1 MGCLPDSPLRCSSGS
16 GKSNREKGVVVRGLV
31 VSNVM
36 PHLRRTGGEVCT
48 HSFLDAITALG
59 HDLDLV
65 AYSRLGDTSVLPRNF
80 HSATARHVESDLAGF
95 QAYAWLARAY
105 ISGNSYGATKYRSG
119 PMLRT
124 VRQLVTRNHYDF
136 SIIDHTQLGWLLEA
150 MVLPQPIILIA
161 HNVESAL
168 YADLATETGRSGTIK
183 RAVLAREA
191 KLLLQLEQKL
201 LRECRQVWVLTPSDQ
216 NALATIAPQAR
227 GHIRQFDVPGPPPP
241 SGIAPFEPD
250 IDVGILGSWLWDAN
264 RSGLEWFMREIVP
277 LLPTSYRVHIAGKGA
292 ENVPN
297 PYQNV
302 TYDGFVENAIAF
314 LRRSKVVVVPT
325 VAGAGVQIKTIEGIS
340 SGVPM
345 VSTAIGLRGI
355 SEIPDFVTMGE
366 TAADM
371 AKAIREKVSTTAPRS
386 FAAGAHWDMS
396 RRARFKSAIAAS
408 LLELGVSGTS
418 VS

>member
-1 MGCLPDSPLRCSSGS
+1 M
-16 GKSNREKGVVVRGLV
+16 RGLV

-48 HSFLDAITALG
+48 HSFLDAIAALG
-59 HDLDLV
+59 HEIDFV
-65 AYSRLGDTSVLPRNF
+65 AYRRLGDTSVLPRNF
-80 HSATARHVESDLAGF
+80 HSAAARHVESDLAGI

-105 ISGNSYGATKYRSG
+105 ISGSSYGATKYRSG

-124 VRQLVTRNHYDF
+124 IRQLVARNHYDF
-136 SIIDHTQLGWLLEA
+136 SIIDHTQLGWLLDA
-150 MVLPQPIILIA
+150 MILPEPIILIA

-168 YADLATETGRSGTIK
+168 YADLATETGRSGAIK

-191 KLLLQLEQKL
+191 KSLLKLERKL
-201 LRECRQVWVLTPSDQ
+201 LRQCRQLWVLTPSDQ
-216 NALATIAPQAR
+216 DALASIAPQAR
-227 GHIRQFDVPGPPPP
+227 AHIRQFDVPGPPPP
-241 SGIAPFEPD
+241 SGVAPFEPD

-277 LLPTSYRVHIAGKGA
+277 LLPSSYRVHVAGKGA
-292 ENVPN
+292 ETVPN

-302 TYDGFVENAIAF
+302 TYDGFVDNAIAF

-340 SGVPM
+340 AGVPM
-345 VSTAIGLRGI
+345 VSTPIGLRGI
-355 SEIPDFVTMGE
+355 SDIPDFVTMGE

-371 AKAIREKVSTTAPRS
+371 AEAIREKVCSTAPRS
-386 FAAGAHWDMS
+386 FDAGAHWDMS
-396 RRARFKSAIAAS
+396 RRTRFKSAIAAS
-408 LLELGVSGTS
+408 LLELGVAGTA

>member
-1 MGCLPDSPLRCSSGS
+1 MRA
-16 GKSNREKGVVVRGLV
+16 LV

-59 HDLDLV
+59 HEIDFV
-65 AYSRLGDTSVLPRNF
+65 AYSRLGDTSALPANF
-80 HSATARHVESDLAGF
+80 HSAAARHVESDLAGL

-105 ISGNSYGATKYRSG
+105 LSGRSYGATKYRSG

-124 VRQLVTRNHYDF
+124 VRQLIARNHYDF

-150 MVLPQPIILIA
+150 RVLPQPIVLIA

-168 YADLATETGRSGTIK
+168 YADLATETGRSGKIK

-191 KLLLQLEQKL
+191 KLLLKLERKL
-201 LRECRQVWVLTPSDQ
+201 LRQCRQVWVLTPADQ
-216 NALATIAPQAR
+216 DALAGIAPQAR
-227 GHIRQFDVPGPPPP
+227 GHIRQFDVPGPP
-241 SGIAPFEPD
+241 APTGVAPIEPD

-277 LLPTSYRVHIAGKGA
+277 LLPSSYRVHVAGKGA
-292 ENVPN
+292 GSVSN

-302 TYDGFVENAIAF
+302 TYDGFVDNAIAF

-340 SGVPM
+340 AGVPM

-355 SEIPDFVTMGE
+355 SDIPDFVTMGE

-371 AKAIREKVSTTAPRS
+371 ARAIRQKVSSTAPRS
-386 FAAGAHWDMS
+386 FSAGANWDMS
-396 RRARFKSAIAAS
+396 RRARFKSAVAAS
-408 LLELGVSGTS
+408 LLELGVSGTP
-418 VS
+418 VP

>member
-1 MGCLPDSPLRCSSGS
+1 M
-16 GKSNREKGVVVRGLV
+16 RGLV
-31 VSNVM
+31 VSNVL

-48 HSFLDAITALG
+48 HSFLDAITTLG
-59 HDLDLV
+59 HELDFV
-65 AYSRLGDTSVLPRNF
+65 AYSRLGDISTLPRNF
-80 HSATARHVESDLAGF
+80 HSATARHVESDLAGIKV
-95 QAYAWLARAY
+95 YAWLARAY
-105 ISGNSYGATKYRSG
+105 ISGSSYGATKYRSG
-119 PMLRT
+119 AMLRT
-124 VRQLVTRNHYDF
+124 VRQLLARNHYDF
-136 SIIDHTQLGWLLEA
+136 SIIDHTQLGWLLETRL
-150 MVLPQPIILIA
+150 LPQPTILIA

-168 YADLATETGRSGTIK
+168 YAHLATETGRSGTIK

-227 GHIRQFDVPGPPPP
+227 GHIRQFDVPGPSPP
-241 SGIAPFEPD
+241 SGVAPSEPD
-250 IDVGILGSWLWDAN
+250 IDVGILGNWLWDAN

-292 ENVPN
+292 ETVPN

-302 TYDGFVENAIAF
+302 AYDGFVENAIAF
-314 LRRSKVVVVPT
+314 LRRSKVIVVPT

-355 SEIPDFVTMGE
+355 SEMPEFVTVGE

-371 AKAIREKVSTTAPRS
+371 AKAIRKQVSSTEPRS
-386 FAAGAHWDMS
+386 FAAGAHWDRS
-396 RRARFKSAIAAS
+396 RRTKFTSAIAAS

-418 VS
+418 GS